1 MMPTQNIAMRTAR
14 LLLRDII
21 VIVNIANAV
30 NFVVGGGECEKYYV
44 VGLVSVPV
52 PKLRNR
58 RWLQ

>member
-1 MMPTQNIAMRTAR
+1 MMSTQNIAMRTAR

-44 VGLVSVPV
+44 VGLVGVCAQASEY
-52 PKLRNR
+52 R